1 MGRILVLFTSA
12 PEGASARHLEPL
24 VLIRLPLQNLNP
36 GQQSLAWGKKLSK
49 NLIAKE

>member
-12 PEGASARHLEPL
+12 PKGASARHLEPL
-24 VLIRLPLQNLNP
+24 FLIRLPLQNFNP
-36 GQQSLAWGKKLSK
+36 GKRLGGWGKKLCK